1 MQTWQL
7 AAHPDHPPLA
17 VTGLSASM
25 VGASEHWLRLRW
37 RIDGAGVLELPPLA
51 GKGRTDG
58 LWEKTCFEL
67 FVAHGHGYAEYNF
80 SPSERW
86 AAYDFTGYR
95 AGMTQRAMPRDPV
108 CTMRRGS
115 GGSSLAIFDA
125 EVPLAGLPPLPWR
138 MGLSAVIVEEGG
150 HKSFW
155 ALAHAPGRP
164 DFHHDTC
171 FAVTLGAPEA
181 A

>member
-17 VTGLSASM
+17 VSSVSVSLLAM
-25 VGASEHWLRLRW
+25 DDHWLRLRW
-37 RIDGAGVLELPPLA
+37 RIEGAVELVLPPLA
-51 GKGRTDG
+51 GKGRADG
-58 LWEKTCFEL
+58 LWEKTCFEM
-67 FVAHGHGYAEYNF
+67 FVAHGLGYAEYNF

-95 AGMTQRAMPRDPV
+95 EGMTQRAMPRDPV
-108 CTMRRGS
+108 CTMR
-115 GGSSLAIFDA
+115 GGNGGNLAIFDA

-138 MGLSAVIVEEGG
+138 VGLSAVIVEEGG
-150 HKSFW
+150 QKSFW
-155 ALAHAPGRP
+155 ALDHAPGRP

-171 FAVTLGAPEA
+171 FALSLGAPEA
-181 A
+181 P